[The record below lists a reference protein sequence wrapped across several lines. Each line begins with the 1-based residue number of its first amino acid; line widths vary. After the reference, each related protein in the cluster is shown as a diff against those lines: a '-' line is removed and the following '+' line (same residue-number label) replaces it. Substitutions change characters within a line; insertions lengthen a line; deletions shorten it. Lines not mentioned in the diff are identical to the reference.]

1 MAILTPQDLELYM
14 GKTFTN
20 AQEDAAQSILLSLES
35 ELEYYLNRPLG
46 ARVYTEETH
55 KLVPNQRQIFL
66 RHAPVNSVTEFFVG
80 MPGEEVEQDIDDFD
94 IFPWGIDNIRIAGT
108 GNQALVTYTAG
119 MTGSDT
125 VALERVL
132 YSASTREMSKF
143 LIDAQGL
150 DRLKVEGSDYKF
162 PQGGEGGFT
171 PAELNS
177 VKRFKRRVLV

>member
-1 MAILTPQDLELYM
+1 MAILTPNDLEIYM

-20 AQEDAAQSILLSLES
+20 AQEDAAQSILASLEA

-46 ARVYTEETH
+46 ARVYTDEVH

-66 RHAPVNSVTEFFVG
+66 RHAPVRSVTAFAVG
-80 MPGEEVEQDIDDFD
+80 LPDEEVAQNIADFD
-94 IFPWGIDNIRIAGT
+94 IYPWGIDNIRIAGT
-108 GNQALVTYTAG
+108 GNQAVVTYTAG
-119 MTGSDT
+119 MTSADT

-132 YSASTREMSKF
+132 YSAATREMGKY

-150 DRLKVEGSDYKF
+150 SRFKVEGTDYIF
-162 PQGGEGGFT
+162 PEGGEGGFT

-177 VKRFKRRVLV
+177 VKRFKRRVIV

>member
-1 MAILTPQDLELYM
+1 MAILTYDDLEIFM
-14 GKTFTN
+14 GKTFN
-20 AQEDAAQSILLSLES
+20 DAQVDAAMSILAALEA

-46 ARVYTEETH
+46 ARLYSEEQH

-66 RHAPVNSVTEFFVG
+66 RHAPVQSITSFYVG
-80 MPGEEVEQDIDDFD
+80 MPGDEVEQTISDFD

-119 MTGSDT
+119 MPSSDT

-132 YSASTREMSKF
+132 YTAATREMGKF

-150 DRLKVEGSDYKF
+150 SRFKVEGTDYAF
-162 PQGGEGGFT
+162 VDNGEGGFT
-171 PAELNS
+171 QAELNS
-177 VKRFKRRVLV
+177 VKRFKRRVIG

>member
-1 MAILTPQDLELYM
+1 MAILTYDDLEMYM
-14 GKTFTN
+14 GKTFTD
-20 AQEDAAQSILLSLES
+20 AQIDAAGSILTSLEA

-46 ARVYTEETH
+46 ARLFTEEQH

-66 RHAPVNSVTEFFVG
+66 RHAPVQSVTSFYVG
-80 MPGEEVEQDIDDFD
+80 MPGDEVQQTISDFD

-119 MTGSDT
+119 MPSTDT

-132 YSASTREMSKF
+132 YTAAAREMGKF

-150 DRLKVEGSDYKF
+150 SRFKVEGTDYAF
-162 PQGGEGGFT
+162 VDNGEGGFT
-171 PAELNS
+171 QAELNS
-177 VKRFKRRVLV
+177 VKRFKRRVIG